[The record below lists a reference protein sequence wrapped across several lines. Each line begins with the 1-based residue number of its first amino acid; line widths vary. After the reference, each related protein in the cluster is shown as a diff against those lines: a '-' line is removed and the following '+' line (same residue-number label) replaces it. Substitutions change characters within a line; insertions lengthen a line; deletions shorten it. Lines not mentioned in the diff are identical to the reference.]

1 MANANMVMNDMVIN
15 DMEILRDKLSRLIQ
29 TKNELVSP
37 EVLKT
42 SILLDKAL
50 NHYNSQIFK
59 ELMRDLKPE
68 HEE

>member
-1 MANANMVMNDMVIN
+1 MANANMLIN
-15 DMEILRDKLSRLIQ
+15 DMEVLRDKLSRLIQ

-37 EVLKT
+37 EVLRT
-42 SILLDKAL
+42 SVLLDKAL

-59 ELMRDLKPE
+59 DLMRDLKPE